1 MEIVQL
7 VDKLEEMVGQARK
20 MPMTGR
26 SMVDAERLLEL
37 VDQMRLALPRNLH
50 EAREVLERREQIV
63 NQTMLDARR
72 IRATAE
78 GDARALVEESELMKS
93 AKRRAD
99 EIIEEAGHKAERI
112 ISVSQQEARRRQ
124 EGADAYCREILDK
137 AEEQLNA
144 VLESVRAGQRVL
156 NPMTDFAPQMGE
168 ESALSFNPA

>member
-7 VDKLEEMVGQARK
+7 VDKLEGMVGQARK
-20 MPMTGR
+20 MPITGR

-37 VDQMRLALPRNLH
+37 VDQMRLALPRNLQ
-50 EAREVLERREQIV
+50 EAQEVLERREQIV

-99 EIIEEAGHKAERI
+99 EVIEEAGHKAERI
-112 ISVSQQEARRRQ
+112 IGVAQQEARRRQ
-124 EGADAYCREILDK
+124 DGADAYCREILDK
-137 AEEQLNA
+137 AEEQLTA
-144 VLESVRAGQRVL
+144 VLDAVKAGQRIL
-156 NPMTDFAPQMGE
+156 NPMADFDPQMDGE
-168 ESALSFNPA
+168 PAFSFRQA